1 MFIILGQ
8 GPFIMN
14 TLEMK
19 KTLWVIAML
28 FCLFG
33 MTIIIKKW
41 TRINKKY
48 ITKLLLIDQLES
60 PAGWFEG
67 IFVGMLRD
75 LKSNKMV
82 QLLVLKGT

>member
-1 MFIILGQ
+1 
-8 GPFIMN
+8 
-14 TLEMK
+14 
-19 KTLWVIAML
+19 ML

-60 PAGWFEG
+60 TAGWFEG